1 MKTRAILLSVMMV
14 FLVPVVSNAQLGNMI
29 RNKASKVLNAGSKT
43 LNKEVDHKIDSTAQ
57 KKTQDEI
64 DKKNQEIEQNKSQN
78 AQSGQTEGSQAEGTQ
93 TGSSESKGFNF
104 GGLMGGKVTSK
115 YNESYSFTSRI
126 FQQMEMYDKKDKVT
140 KMDYYIYFSEANP
153 IMGIETKIEGTS
165 DQGDQV
171 AMNSSVVIDGPNK
184 SYITMTDV
192 NNMKMGF
199 ISAIPDENSQ
209 AQASGKTKTPPVIA
223 KTGKTKVI
231 AGYKCDEYTYKDADN
246 KKHGSIWATKD
257 LKLNVNK
264 SAFSKAGM
272 RSYYGNT
279 ELENS
284 ASLAMEQ
291 YNDKDEL
298 ELKSDT
304 KEVNLSFS
312 HSISTTGYNFR
323 QMNFNQAGGQQ
334 KK

>member
-1 MKTRAILLSVMMV
+1 MKTRAILLSLMMV
-14 FLVPVVSNAQLGNMI
+14 FLVPAVSNAQLGNLI

-43 LNKEVDHKIDSTAQ
+43 LNKEVDHKIDSTAT
-57 KKTQDEI
+57 KRTQDEI
-64 DKKNQEIEQNKSQN
+64 DKKNQEIEQNKSQD
-78 AQSGQTEGSQAEGTQ
+78 AQSGQTEGSQTEGTK
-93 TGSSESKGFNF
+93 TSNGESKGINI
-104 GGLMGGKVTSK
+104 GGLFGGKVTSK

-140 KMDYYIYFSEANP
+140 KMDYFIYFSEADP
-153 IMGIETKIEGTS
+153 IMGIETKMEASS

-171 AMNSSVVIDGPNK
+171 AMNSSIVIDGPNK
-184 SYITMTDV
+184 SFISMTDV

-199 ISAIPDENSQ
+199 ISAIPDENTP
-209 AQASGKTKTPPVIA
+209 AQASGKTSKPVVVT
-223 KTGKTKVI
+223 KTGNSKVI
-231 AGYKCDEYTYKDADN
+231 AGYKCDEYTYKDEDN
-246 KKHGSIWATKD
+246 KRHGTIWATKD

-272 RSYYGNT
+272 RSYYGNAD
-279 ELENS
+279 LDNS
-284 ASLAMEQ
+284 VALAMEQ
-291 YNDKDEL
+291 YNDKNEL
-298 ELKSDT
+298 EVKSDT
-304 KEVNLSFS
+304 KEVNKSFS

>member
-14 FLVPVVSNAQLGNMI
+14 FLVPVVSNAQLGNLI
-29 RNKASKVLNAGSKT
+29 RNKASRVLGAGTKT
-43 LNKEVDHKIDSTAQ
+43 LNKEVDHKIDSAAQ

-64 DKKNQEIEQNKSQN
+64 DKKNQEIEQSKSQN
-78 AQSGQTEGSQAEGTQ
+78 AQSEQAEGSQTDGTK
-93 TGSSESKGFNF
+93 TGTSESKGINI
-104 GGLMGGKVTSK
+104 GGLFGGKVTSK

-126 FQQMEMYDKKDKVT
+126 FQQMEVYDKKDKVT
-140 KMDYYIYFSEANP
+140 KMDYYIYFSEADP
-153 IMGIETKIEGTS
+153 IMGIETKMEASS

-171 AMNSSVVIDGPNK
+171 AMNSSIVIDGPNK
-184 SYITMTDV
+184 SFISMTDV

-199 ISAIPDENSQ
+199 ISAIPDENTP
-209 AQASGKTKTPPVIA
+209 AQASGKTSKPVVVT
-223 KTGKTKVI
+223 KTGNSKVI
-231 AGYKCDEYTYKDADN
+231 AGYKCDEYTYKDEDN
-246 KKHGSIWATKD
+246 KRHGTIWATKD

-272 RSYYGNT
+272 RSYYGNAD
-279 ELENS
+279 LDNS
-284 ASLAMEQ
+284 VALAMEQ
-291 YNDKDEL
+291 YNDKNEL
-298 ELKSDT
+298 EVKSDT
-304 KEVNLSFS
+304 KEVNKSFS

>member
-1 MKTRAILLSVMMV
+1 MKTRAILLSLMMV

-57 KKTQDEI
+57 KKAQDEI
-64 DKKNQEIEQNKSQN
+64 DKKNQEIEQNRSQD
-78 AQSGQTEGSQAEGTQ
+78 AQSGQTEGNQAEGTR
-93 TGSSESKGFNF
+93 TGSTESKGFNI

-115 YNESYSFTSRI
+115 FNESYSFTSRI
-126 FQQMEMYDKKDKVT
+126 YQQMEMYDKKDKVT
-140 KMDYYIYFSEANP
+140 KMDYYIYFSKADP

-184 SYITMTDV
+184 SYISMTDV
-192 NNMKMGF
+192 SNMKMGF

-209 AQASGKTKTPPVIA
+209 AQTSGKAKTPPVIA
-223 KTGKTKVI
+223 KTGKTRVI
-231 AGYKCDEYTYKDADN
+231 AGYKCDEYTYKDVDN

-264 SAFSKAGM
+264 STFSKAGM
-272 RSYYGNT
+272 NSYYGNT

-284 ASLAMEQ
+284 VSLAMEQ

-323 QMNFNQAGGQQ
+323 QMNFNQAGGQP

>member
-1 MKTRAILLSVMMV
+1 MKTKALFLFTVALLIMA
-14 FLVPVVSNAQLGNMI
+14 PAVSTAQVGGLL
-29 RNKASKVLNAGSKT
+29 RNKLNRVVNAGSKT
-43 LNKEVDHKIDSTAQ
+43 VNKEIDHKIDSAAQ
-57 KKTQDEI
+57 KKTQEEI
-64 DKKNQEIEQNKSQN
+64 DKANQEREQNKNQE
-78 AQSGQTEGSQAEGTQ
+78 AQGQTGQTEGNK
-93 TGSSESKGFNF
+93 TGSGESKGFNL

-126 FQQMEMYDKKDKVT
+126 YQQMEMYDKKDKVT
-140 KMDYYIYFSEANP
+140 KMDYYIYFSEADP
-153 IMGIETKIEGTS
+153 IMGIETKIEASS
-165 DQGDQV
+165 DEGDQV
-171 AMNSSVVIDGPNK
+171 AMNSSIVIDGPNK
-184 SYITMTDV
+184 SYISMTDV

-199 ISAIPDENSQ
+199 ISAVPDENSQ
-209 AQASGKTKTPPVIA
+209 VQTSGKTKTPPVVT

-231 AGYKCDEYTYKDADN
+231 AGYKCDEYTYKDEGN
-246 KKHGSIWATKD
+246 KRHGTIWATKD

-272 RSYYGNT
+272 SSYYGNAD
-279 ELENS
+279 LDNS
-284 ASLAMEQ
+284 VALAMEQ
-291 YNDKDEL
+291 YNDKNEL

-304 KEVNLSFS
+304 KEVNKSFS

>member
-1 MKTRAILLSVMMV
+1 MKTRAIFLSVMMI
-14 FLVPVVSNAQLGNMI
+14 FLVPVVSNAQLGNLI
-29 RNKASKVLNAGSKT
+29 RNKAAKVLNAGSKT
-43 LNKEVDHKIDSTAQ
+43 INKEVDHKIDSTAQ

-64 DKKNQEIEQNKSQN
+64 DKKNQEIEQNQSQN
-78 AQSGQTEGSQAEGTQ
+78 AQSVQTEGSQTQGTQ
-93 TGSSESKGFNF
+93 TGASESKGINI
-104 GGLMGGKVTSK
+104 GGLFGGKVTSK

-126 FQQMEMYDKKDKVT
+126 FQQMEVYDKKDKVT
-140 KMDYYIYFSEANP
+140 KMDYYIYFSEADP
-153 IMGIETKIEGTS
+153 IMGIETKIEGNS

-171 AMNSSVVIDGPNK
+171 TMNSSIVIDGPNK

-192 NNMKMGF
+192 SNMKMGF
-199 ISAIPDENSQ
+199 ISAMPDENSQ
-209 AQASGKTKTPPVIA
+209 AQTSGKAKTPPVIA
-223 KTGKTKVI
+223 KTGNTRVI
-231 AGYKCDEYTYKDADN
+231 AGYKCDEYTYKDEDN
-246 KKHGSIWATKD
+246 KRHGSIWATKD

-272 RSYYGNT
+272 HSYYGNT
-279 ELENS
+279 DLDNS
-284 ASLAMEQ
+284 VTLAMEQ
-291 YNDKDEL
+291 YNDKNEL

>member
-1 MKTRAILLSVMMV
+1 MKTRAIFLSLMMV
-14 FLVPVVSNAQLGNMI
+14 CLVPAVSNAQLGNMI
-29 RNKASKVLNAGSKT
+29 RNKASKVLNAGNKT
-43 LNKEVDHKIDSTAQ
+43 LNKEVDHKIDSAAT
-57 KKTQDEI
+57 KRTQEEI
-64 DKKNQEIEQNKSQN
+64 DKANVNMEQNKTQE
-78 AQSGQTEGSQAEGTQ
+78 GQTGQAEGDQ
-93 TGSSESKGFNF
+93 AGRGESKGFNI

-126 FQQMEMYDKKDKVT
+126 YQQMEMYDKKDKVT
-140 KMDYYIYFSEANP
+140 KMDYYIYFSEADP
-153 IMGIETKIEGTS
+153 IMGIETKMEASS
-165 DQGDQV
+165 DEGDQV
-171 AMNSSVVIDGPNK
+171 AMNSSIVIDGPNK
-184 SYITMTDV
+184 AFISMTDV

-209 AQASGKTKTPPVIA
+209 AQTSGKAKTPPVIT

-231 AGYKCDEYTYKDADN
+231 AGYKCDEYTYKDEEN
-246 KKHGSIWATKD
+246 KRHGSIWATKD

-272 RSYYGNT
+272 NSYYGNT
-279 ELENS
+279 DLENS
-284 ASLAMEQ
+284 VALAMEQ
-291 YNDKDEL
+291 YNDKNEL

-304 KEVNLSFS
+304 KEVNKSFG

-323 QMNFNQAGGQQ
+323 QMNFNQAGGQP